1 MFIGQ
6 CSSIIGVC
14 VVYGLS
20 SLVHPFYCLYKPLID
35 EKERIY
41 IERGERANNIN
52 IQRER
57 EREVIEEEI
66 DCEKRRRSK
75 NRLISVLT

>member
-35 EKERIY
+35 KKKRGRKQHQYPKREKRAFERYTQQRQI
-41 IERGERANNIN
+41 IEREELIARGEED
-52 IQRER
+52 QET
-57 EREVIEEEI
+57 
-66 DCEKRRRSK
+66 D
-75 NRLISVLT
+75 

>member
-35 EKERIY
+35 KKKEEENNTSIQKER
-41 IERGERANNIN
+41 
-52 IQRER
+52 REHSR
-57 EREVIEEEI
+57 DIH
-66 DCEKRRRSK
+66 
-75 NRLISVLT
+75 NRDK